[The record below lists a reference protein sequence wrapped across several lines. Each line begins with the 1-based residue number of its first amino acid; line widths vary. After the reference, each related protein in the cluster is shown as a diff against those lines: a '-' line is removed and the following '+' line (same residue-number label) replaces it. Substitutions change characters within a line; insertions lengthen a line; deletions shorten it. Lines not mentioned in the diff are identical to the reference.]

1 MIPVLAVLGGLL
13 LAEAP
18 EPVTNLSVLPSV
30 ERTEIVIEVE
40 GQVQYRDFTMEG
52 PNRLVLDILGARS
65 GLNRETFPAID
76 RGGVRSLQVS
86 QYSDDV
92 VRVVVE
98 LDGPT
103 GYQVTQGQGYLRLS
117 LQSGAGQFEPWSS
130 AAMAALRPAATA
142 GPVEAET
149 PDRRGALVENTQRE
163 IRTLPSGERYG
174 IRPRQEAAAI
184 TVTFKDAPI
193 EDVLFTFSEFSDR
206 SIVPGADVEGSV
218 NAQIK
223 AQPWDVALN
232 TILSSQGW
240 AARELDSGIIIVD
253 NLENLASREG
263 VVQLQTKTFRIE
275 FSAASEVLAPVTALL
290 TERGNA
296 EVSESSNTVVVM
308 DVPRVLEDVEALI
321 DQLDQRTPQ
330 ISIAA
335 KIIFVDRTDLL
346 EFGVTY
352 DLKDSQGNQL
362 NFLTPGGIDANGDGF
377 IDASETVEKGTDV
390 VSLGGNSIA
399 ALGNA
404 NARVINPQMQFLTT
418 LILGRYSLV
427 NFIEA
432 LESVNM
438 TTFEGSPNLTVMN
451 NQTARMGVGEETP
464 IRVLDASTAT
474 GGAGGSV
481 VPTAQVDT
489 RETGIILEVT
499 PHVTNTGQILLQ
511 LRAER
516 SAARPAESDVGYV
529 FDQQYAE
536 SRVLVNDGQTV
547 VIAGLIVSETS
558 EVRSGIPL
566 LMDIPILGRLFRVTR
581 ESKIQRD
588 LMILVTPTIVQGNEN

>member
-1 MIPVLAVLGGLL
+1 MIPVLAVLGGIL

-40 GQVQYRDFTMEG
+40 GEVQFRDFTMEG

-65 GLNRETFPAID
+65 GLSRETFPAID

-98 LDGPT
+98 LDVPT
-103 GYQVTQGQGYLRLS
+103 EYQVTQGSGYLRLS
-117 LQSGAGQFEPWSS
+117 LSSGAGQFEPWSS
-130 AAMAALRPAATA
+130 AAMLSMRPASSEPT
-142 GPVEAET
+142 EAET
-149 PDRRGALVENTQRE
+149 PDRREELVRTAGRE
-163 IRTLPSGERYG
+163 IHTLPSAERFG
-174 IRPRQEAAAI
+174 IRQRQEAAAI
-184 TVTFKDAPI
+184 TVTFKEAPI
-193 EDVLFTFSEFSDR
+193 EDVLFTFSEFSGR
-206 SIVPGADVEGSV
+206 SIVPGVDVDGQV

-223 AQPWDVALN
+223 AQPWDIALN

-275 FSAASEVLAPVTALL
+275 FSSAAEVLPPVTALL

-346 EFGVTY
+346 EYGVTY

-390 VSLGGNSIA
+390 VSLGGNSLA

-404 NARVINPQMQFLTT
+404 NSRVIKPQMQFLTT

-427 NFIEA
+427 NFLEA
-432 LESVNM
+432 LESVNLSEIQA
-438 TTFEGSPNLTVMN
+438 TPSVQVMD
-451 NQTARMGVGEETP
+451 NQEARVLVGERTP
-464 IRVLDASTAT
+464 LRVIDASS
-474 GGAGGSV
+474 GAGGV
-481 VPTAQVDT
+481 GGQQQQPQATVQIE
-489 RETGIILEVT
+489 ETGISLTVT
-499 PHVTNTGQILLQ
+499 PHVTAGDLILLD
-511 LRAER
+511 LAAER
-516 SAARPAESDVGYV
+516 SSPAIGDSDVG
-529 FDQQYAE
+529 FIFRTQEAQ
-536 SRVLVNDGQTV
+536 SRVLVRDGETV
-547 VIAGLIVSETS
+547 VIAGLTSTESS

-566 LMDIPILGRLFRVTR
+566 LMNLPVVGALFRTTR
-581 ESKIQRD
+581 KQSIQRD
-588 LMILVTPTIVQGNEN
+588 LMILVTPYIERESQ

>member
-1 MIPVLAVLGGLL
+1 MLSMRPDASASSEEG
-13 LAEAP
+13 EA
-18 EPVTNLSVLPSV
+18 
-30 ERTEIVIEVE
+30 
-40 GQVQYRDFTMEG
+40 
-52 PNRLVLDILGARS
+52 
-65 GLNRETFPAID
+65 
-76 RGGVRSLQVS
+76 
-86 QYSDDV
+86 
-92 VRVVVE
+92 
-98 LDGPT
+98 
-103 GYQVTQGQGYLRLS
+103 
-117 LQSGAGQFEPWSS
+117 
-130 AAMAALRPAATA
+130 
-142 GPVEAET
+142 
-149 PDRRGALVENTQRE
+149 PDRRGELVRTAGRE
-163 IRTLPSGERYG
+163 IHTLPSAERFG
-174 IRPRQEAAAI
+174 IRERQEAAAI
-184 TVTFKDAPI
+184 TVTFKEAPI
-193 EDVLFTFSEFSDR
+193 EDVLFTFSEFSGR
-206 SIVPGADVEGSV
+206 SIVPGVDVDGQV

-223 AQPWDVALN
+223 AQPWDIALN

-275 FSAASEVLAPVTALL
+275 FSSASEVLAPVTALL

-362 NFLTPGGIDANGDGF
+362 NFITPGGIDSNGDGF

-390 VSLGGNSIA
+390 VSLGGNSLA

-404 NARVINPQMQFLTT
+404 NSRVIKPQMQFLTS

-432 LESVNM
+432 LESVNLSEIQA
-438 TTFEGSPNLTVMN
+438 TPSVQVMD
-451 NQTARMGVGEETP
+451 NQEARVLVGERTP
-464 IRVLDASTAT
+464 LRVIDASA
-474 GGAGGSV
+474 GAGGV
-481 VPTAQVDT
+481 GQQQQPQATVQIE
-489 RETGIILEVT
+489 ETGISLTVT
-499 PHVTNTGQILLQ
+499 PHVTAGDLILLD
-511 LRAER
+511 LAAER
-516 SAARPAESDVGYV
+516 SSPAIGDSDVG
-529 FDQQYAE
+529 FIFRTQEAQ
-536 SRVLVNDGQTV
+536 SRVLVRDGETV
-547 VIAGLIVSETS
+547 VIAGLTSTESS

-566 LMDIPILGRLFRVTR
+566 LMNLPVVGALFRTTR
-581 ESKIQRD
+581 KQAIQRD
-588 LMILVTPTIVQGNEN
+588 LMILVTPYIERESR

>member
-1 MIPVLAVLGGLL
+1 
-13 LAEAP
+13 
-18 EPVTNLSVLPSV
+18 
-30 ERTEIVIEVE
+30 
-40 GQVQYRDFTMEG
+40 MEG

-390 VSLGGNSIA
+390 ISLGGNSIA

-432 LESVNM
+432 LESVNLSEIQA
-438 TTFEGSPNLTVMN
+438 TPSVQVMD
-451 NQTARMGVGEETP
+451 NQEARVLVGERTPLRVIDASAGAAGGVGGQQQQP
-464 IRVLDASTAT
+464 QAT
-474 GGAGGSV
+474 V
-481 VPTAQVDT
+481 QIE
-489 RETGIILEVT
+489 ETGISLTVT
-499 PHVTNTGQILLQ
+499 PHVTAGDLILLD
-511 LRAER
+511 LAAER
-516 SAARPAESDVGYV
+516 SSPAIGDSDVG
-529 FDQQYAE
+529 FIFRTQEAQ
-536 SRVLVNDGQTV
+536 SRVLVRDGETV
-547 VIAGLIVSETS
+547 VIAGLTATESS

-566 LMDIPILGRLFRVTR
+566 LMNLPVVGALFRTTR
-581 ESKIQRD
+581 KQQIQRD
-588 LMILVTPTIVQGNEN
+588 LMILVTPYIERESQ